1 MIPRGNCYP
10 NCYPILET
18 PCLQGCWAWAV
29 CRLSRRP
36 QVRLLSGAWPGI
48 PLFTGVSGLLHSVYT
63 TFCRVKIT
71 AIRTF
76 FGFKLLPKLLP
87 TSGRRPRLEQLLG
100 KLQLNRGEVH
110 DPRTRTHYAEGRK
123 QTFLVHSE
131 GLRSGEERSSAH
143 GQANGDRQ
151 EAEEDGTQK
160 TLTGGTVMA
169 AR

>member
-1 MIPRGNCYP
+1 MIPRGNCLP
-10 NCYPILET
+10 K
-18 PCLQGCWAWAV
+18 
-29 CRLSRRP
+29 RLPTFRNPVFAGVLGVGHRPSKPRVPGSSPGRR
-36 QVRLLSGAWPGI
+36 VAGN
-48 PLFTGVSGLLHSVYT
+48 PLFAGVSGLSLSVYT
-63 TFCRVKIT
+63 TFCRVRIT

-76 FGFKLLPKLLP
+76 FGSKRLPKRLP
-87 TSGRRPRLEQLLG
+87 ASGRRPRLEQLLG

-131 GLRSGEERSSAH
+131 GLRSSEEGSSAH

-160 TLTGGTVMA
+160 TV

>member
-1 MIPRGNCYP
+1 MAGN
-10 NCYPILET
+10 
-18 PCLQGCWAWAV
+18 
-29 CRLSRRP
+29 
-36 QVRLLSGAWPGI
+36 
-48 PLFTGVSGLLHSVYT
+48 PLFTGVSGLLHFAYT
-63 TFCRVKIT
+63 TFCRVRIT

-76 FGFKLLPKLLP
+76 FGSKWLLKWLLA
-87 TSGRRPRLEQLLG
+87 SGRRPRLEQLLG

-160 TLTGGTVMA
+160 TLTVGTVMA

>member
-1 MIPRGNCYP
+1 MIPRGIVYTNVYTL
-10 NCYPILET
+10 LET
-18 PCLQGCWAWAV
+18 QCLQGFWAWGIGL
-29 CRLSRRP
+29 LSRGS
-36 QVRLLSGAWPGI
+36 QVRVLAGAWPETL
-48 PLFTGVSGLLHSVYT
+48 LFTGFSGPLLSAYT
-63 TFCRVKIT
+63 TFCRVRIT

-76 FGFKLLPKLLP
+76 FGSKRLHKRLH

-151 EAEEDGTQK
+151 EAEEDDTQK
-160 TLTGGTVMA
+160 TV